1 VDLVARYGTAMA
13 YSSADEKQAEHF
25 VRLLDGQLA
34 ELRAKLDDQRRA
46 LVRYEHIGDMSG
58 VRRKRR
64 IIKALDSDARTV
76 KRMCNALRFRWS
88 ELLQPQL

>member
-1 VDLVARYGTAMA
+1 MA
-13 YSSADEKQAEHF
+13 YGSADEKQAEYF

-58 VRRKRR
+58 VRRKQR
-64 IIKALDSDARTV
+64 IIKALDSDARSIE
-76 KRMCNALRFRWS
+76 RMCNALRFRLS
-88 ELLQPQL
+88 DRLQLQS